1 MHYIL
6 VSFSHKNTDLTT
18 REKLSFD
25 KNIQVEILK
34 KLTDCDCISE
44 AIVLSTCNRLEV
56 IVNANNNT
64 KSINKIFET
73 LNHFSQINKNELE
86 GRADIFEDEGA
97 VKHLFSVA
105 AALESLVVGESQII
119 GQLKDS
125 YNLAKESGHCG
136 AKISRLVEFSFRCA
150 AEIKSVTN
158 IGKNPVSVASA
169 AVAQAKDALGNLSG
183 YTAVIFGTGEM
194 SVLTSKHLINNDVNV
209 ILVGRDLENTKK
221 IAAEISD
228 KVKAEPYSNI
238 TNLINSHVLFF
249 TATGAP
255 MALITNDMI
264 VERDF
269 HRYWF
274 DLAVPRD
281 INIKENDRITVY
293 EVDDLKA
300 IVKKNMS
307 LREDETSKA
316 FKIVG
321 EYTNNFFKW
330 LETLSVDPIIKELR
344 ISAQNAAKAEM
355 DKAINKGYIPEKY
368 EKCVST
374 ILHNAFK
381 AFLHKPTTAI
391 KDIAD
396 KPEADNFIN
405 VVKKMFNIEEERVKL
420 VSKEKKG
427 KEH

>member
-6 VSFSHKNTDLTT
+6 LSFSHKNTDLTT

-25 KNIQVEILK
+25 KKKQIEILE

-56 IVNANNNT
+56 IANANNNT
-64 KSINKIFET
+64 RSISKVFET
-73 LNHFSQINKNELE
+73 LNIFSGINKNELE

-105 AALESLVVGESQII
+105 AALESLVVGENQII

-125 YNLAKESGHCG
+125 YNLAKENKFCG

-150 AEIKSVTN
+150 AEIKSATN

-169 AVAQAKDALGNLSG
+169 AVAQAKDALGSLEG
-183 YTAVIFGTGEM
+183 YTAIVFGTGDM
-194 SVLTSKHLINNDVNV
+194 GVLTTKHLVGNGASV
-209 ILVGRDLENTKK
+209 IMVGRDLANTEK

-228 KVKAEPYSNI
+228 KVRAEPYSNI

-255 MALITNDMI
+255 VALITNDMI
-264 VERDF
+264 IERDF

-281 INIKENDRITVY
+281 INIKENSRITVY

-321 EYTNNFFKW
+321 EYTNNFYKW

-344 ISAQNAAKAEM
+344 ISAQNIAKAELE
-355 DKAINKGYIPEKY
+355 KAINKGYIPKEHEKA
-368 EKCVST
+368 VSA
-374 ILHNAFK
+374 ILHNSFK

-391 KDIAD
+391 KNIAD
-396 KPEADNFIN
+396 KPEADYFIE
-405 VVKKMFNIEEERVKL
+405 VVKQMFNVEEDRIKL
-420 VSKEKKG
+420 ISKEN
-427 KEH
+427 KEQEK